1 MDYIEAS
8 QITKALANLPEHIQ
22 YFSLLFGAFL
32 FITTLQKVSEVA
44 SLTILSHDVKIS
56 VILYILEGYL
66 EGILVLDDVGVFQLF
81 KDSNLTPDLL
91 LWDEFSIHLFD
102 RYFPTRFDVAASI
115 DLTKRA
121 LSNTIFLGEDVVTHL
136 NLNILVHNLI

>member
-91 LWDEFSIHLFD
+91 L
-102 RYFPTRFDVAASI
+102 
-115 DLTKRA
+115 
-121 LSNTIFLGEDVVTHL
+121 
-136 NLNILVHNLI
+136 